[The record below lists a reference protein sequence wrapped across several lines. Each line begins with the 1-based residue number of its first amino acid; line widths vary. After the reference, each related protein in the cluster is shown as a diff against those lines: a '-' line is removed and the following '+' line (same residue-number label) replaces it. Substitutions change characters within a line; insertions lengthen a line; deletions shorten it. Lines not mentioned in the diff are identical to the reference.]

1 MIQDALSLLAILA
14 GTHVVSPSI
23 EEDVKRHFS
32 LHRSALASGVDPS
45 PSIEEDVK
53 RHFSL
58 HRSALASGVDPSPNR

>member
-45 PSIEEDVK
+45 P
-53 RHFSL
+53 
-58 HRSALASGVDPSPNR
+58 NR